1 MRKLLLRVV
10 SVAILGASFM
20 ANADWVERGFDHYGN
35 LGNDTITLT
44 YNELGAHDYVKL
56 NWDLFI
62 IDTWD
67 GYEDGSV
74 NATDFWGFGVDGNE
88 YVWSFQAT
96 ANVSRDNNPD
106 RTGVRYY
113 GDVSSLPV
121 TAYRTIPMVMYYENY
136 NNGWIIPHT
145 DESLTITFFAR
156 GLQSLRD
163 ESWAISDVFIATG
176 DSEVAL
182 DKLGN
187 LQDVSMPGSPL
198 VMAGLIV
205 PIIYLKRKTKKASLF
220 VRGHHK
226 PINP

>member
-1 MRKLLLRVV
+1 MRKLMLRMA
-10 SVAILGASFM
+10 SVALLGASFM
-20 ANADWVERGFDHYGN
+20 ANADWVERGFDHFEN

-44 YNELGAHDYVKL
+44 YGDLGAHEYVKL

-67 GYEDGSV
+67 GYEDGSS

-88 YVWSFQAT
+88 YVWSFQAS

-136 NNGWIIPHT
+136 NDGWIIPHT
-145 DESLTITFFAR
+145 GESLTITFFAR
-156 GLQSLRD
+156 GLQSLHD

-176 DSEVAL
+176 NSEIAL
-182 DKLGN
+182 NEIGN
-187 LQDVSMPGSPL
+187 LQDVSTPGNPL
-198 VMAGLIV
+198 VMAGLLF
-205 PIIYLKRKTKKASLF
+205 PILYLIRKTKK
-220 VRGHHK
+220 
-226 PINP
+226 